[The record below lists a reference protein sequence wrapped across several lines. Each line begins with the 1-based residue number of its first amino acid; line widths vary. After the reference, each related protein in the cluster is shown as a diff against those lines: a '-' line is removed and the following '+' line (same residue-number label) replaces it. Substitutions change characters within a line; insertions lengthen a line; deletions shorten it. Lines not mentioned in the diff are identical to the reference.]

1 VGSNDRMSAVEPD
14 DLERLFVKRV
24 NAGDVE
30 GLMELLEPNAVM
42 AFAQG
47 EVATGS
53 DAIRQVLEGLVASGV
68 KLRLGAQRPTLQV
81 GEVAMTSTRLDDG
94 AVTAE
99 IARRQPDGSWRWLI
113 DQWNLLGTQKRF
125 A

>member
-68 KLRLGAQRPTLQV
+68 KLTLGAQRPTLQV